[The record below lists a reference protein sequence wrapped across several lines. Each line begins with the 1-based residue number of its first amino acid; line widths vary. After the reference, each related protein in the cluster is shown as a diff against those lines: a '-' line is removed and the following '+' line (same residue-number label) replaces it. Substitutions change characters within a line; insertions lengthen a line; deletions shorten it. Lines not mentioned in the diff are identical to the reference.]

1 MDEASFDRVAR
12 DELHEL
18 ENAFSDID
26 PDDVEVS
33 ASDGVL
39 RLDLRDGTRI
49 VINSHRAARQIWMAA
64 VASAWHFD
72 PSSDGSWRAAKTG
85 EESRHGRIADPQRD
99 PDVGRGG
106 VGGWRDVGSGGRESG
121 PADRYGRPHGGRA
134 R

>member
-1 MDEASFDRVAR
+1 MDDASFDRVAH

-18 ENAFSDID
+18 EDAFADVD

-72 PSSDGSWRAAKTG
+72 PADDGGWRAAKTG
-85 EESRHGRIADPQRD
+85 EELRPTLARLVRERI
-99 PDVGRGG
+99 GLTL
-106 VGGWRDVGSGGRESG
+106 SL
-121 PADRYGRPHGGRA
+121 
-134 R
+134 